1 MEEKYTKRIAMRVTE
16 EFYDKL
22 KVRAN
27 EEQRTMSNLITK
39 IVSDYLNEIEKAK
52 KLLKWY
58 TQTKK
63 RTLYG

>member
-52 KLLKWY
+52 KLLK
-58 TQTKK
+58 
-63 RTLYG
+63 